1 MKDAKGEANSSGLY
15 PVGSGDSHGGLQ
27 IREWQNQRSAL
38 ERTPKKSD

>member
-15 PVGSGDSHGGLQ
+15 SVGSGDSHGGLQ
-27 IREWQNQRSAL
+27 TREWQNQRSAL